1 MRGVHLVAVSKEC
14 QSVVVVTESVEG
26 WSTTS
31 DIISEGLGLA
41 EC

>member
-26 WSTTS
+26 WSTS